1 MNECNSL
8 GPLYSVKEQKEIST
22 VFYPKK
28 ACLDFTKK
36 EYAVHSGQAAG
47 LQWALPDS
55 GVRRAPPAA
64 CLERRHLSTTD
75 DPLIACRIPESGAPQ
90 IFLKNRVWSIML

>member
-22 VFYPKK
+22 VFYLKK

-47 LQWALPDS
+47 LDSGLARSVWALPDP
-55 GVRRAPPAA
+55 GV
-64 CLERRHLSTTD
+64 
-75 DPLIACRIPESGAPQ
+75 
-90 IFLKNRVWSIML
+90 